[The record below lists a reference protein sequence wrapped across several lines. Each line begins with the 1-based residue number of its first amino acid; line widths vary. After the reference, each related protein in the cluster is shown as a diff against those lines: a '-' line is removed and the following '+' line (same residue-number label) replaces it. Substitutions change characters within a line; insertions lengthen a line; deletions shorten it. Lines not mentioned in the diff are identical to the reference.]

1 MLAELEI
8 ENLAVIAH
16 ARIPFSPR
24 LNVFTGETGAGKS
37 ILLHGIHAVLGQR
50 VTRDIVRTGC
60 KKAVVTAL
68 FTHLD
73 PLVCARL
80 DALSISH
87 VDDEL
92 LLTREIAADGGS
104 AARVNGHTTTVSV
117 LVPSVCFSIIRC
129 WSAITAIWDK
139 WVTQSTCRSCPTSRS
154 FMPIFCAALPLTPV
168 SISSKISVG
177 MLSRSAITHFSASM
191 IRDSSPPDAMRAR
204 GLGSSPRF
212 AEMRNSRLSMP

>member
-92 LLTREIAADGGS
+92 LLTREIRCRRRKRRTGQ
-104 AARVNGHTTTVSV
+104 RTYHNGFRS
-117 LVPSVCFSIIRC
+117 PGDRRC
-129 WSAITAIWDK
+129 SYQHPWTA
-139 WVTQSTCRSCPTSRS
+139 
-154 FMPIFCAALPLTPV
+154 
-168 SISSKISVG
+168 
-177 MLSRSAITHFSASM
+177 
-191 IRDSSPPDAMRAR
+191 
-204 GLGSSPRF
+204 
-212 AEMRNSRLSMP
+212 

>member
-16 ARIPFSPR
+16 ARIPFSPH

-87 VDDEL
+87 TDDEL

-117 LVPSVCFSIIRC
+117 LREMGTLSSTFTGSTTIRC
-129 WSAITAIWDK
+129 CWHRSA
-139 WVTQSTCRSCPTSRS
+139 TCRFWT
-154 FMPIFCAALPLTPV
+154 
-168 SISSKISVG
+168 
-177 MLSRSAITHFSASM
+177 LS
-191 IRDSSPPDAMRAR
+191 
-204 GLGSSPRF
+204 
-212 AEMRNSRLSMP
+212 AEMTHCCTSIRTHSGSYSRRRSG

>member
-16 ARIPFSPR
+16 ARIPFSPH

-87 VDDEL
+87 TDDEL

-117 LVPSVCFSIIRC
+117 LREIGDALINIHGAARQSGAAGTGVPL
-129 WSAITAIWDK
+129 A
-139 WVTQSTCRSCPTSRS
+139 
-154 FMPIFCAALPLTPV
+154 
-168 SISSKISVG
+168 
-177 MLSRSAITHFSASM
+177 
-191 IRDSSPPDAMRAR
+191 DS
-204 GLGSSPRF
+204 GRF
-212 AEMRNSRLSMP
+212 RRR